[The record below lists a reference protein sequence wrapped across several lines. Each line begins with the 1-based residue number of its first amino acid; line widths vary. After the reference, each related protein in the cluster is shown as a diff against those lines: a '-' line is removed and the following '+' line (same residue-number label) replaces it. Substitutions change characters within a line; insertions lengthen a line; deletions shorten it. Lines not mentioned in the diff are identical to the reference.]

1 MGDIGDEV
9 HDIAMEVD
17 VLIAGA
23 GPSGAS
29 LGSFLGSHGMQ
40 LECALQRKVG

>member
-1 MGDIGDEV
+1 MGDFGETSSENV
-9 HDIAMEVD
+9 LEVD

-29 LGSFLGSHGMQ
+29 LGCFLGSHGMHAG
-40 LECALQRKVG
+40 LYNP